1 VLAELVVGAVELL
14 AIVALSVNGNRKL
27 PPNARIPLNWAGS
40 WGNFTTKQAGLIAY
54 PVIGAGIFVLFT
66 VLLLTVQPH
75 GRMSAFAPGIF
86 LPIVLCVVL
95 LAQVSAIDK
104 ARRGAAE
111 GPAR

>member
-1 VLAELVVGAVELL
+1 M
-14 AIVALSVNGNRKL
+14 
-27 PPNARIPLNWAGS
+27 
-40 WGNFTTKQAGLIAY
+40 
-54 PVIGAGIFVLFT
+54 LFT

-75 GRMSAFAPGIF
+75 GRVSAFAPGIF

-111 GPAR
+111 GHAR